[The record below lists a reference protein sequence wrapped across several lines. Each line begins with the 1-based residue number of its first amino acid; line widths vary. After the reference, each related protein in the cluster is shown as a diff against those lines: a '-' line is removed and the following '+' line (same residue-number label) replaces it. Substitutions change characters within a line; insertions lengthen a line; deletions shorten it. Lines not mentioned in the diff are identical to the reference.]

1 MMPSNTDISLPSDNT
16 AAFLIDFIENTQ
28 VLLAAINDT
37 VVVAGY
43 NSDENVEEILH
54 ASVEK

>member
-16 AAFLIDFIENTQ
+16 AAFLIDFIEDTQ
-28 VLLAAINDT
+28 ALLAAINDP

-43 NSDENVEEILH
+43 ESDDNVKEILH
-54 ASVEK
+54 VAAEK